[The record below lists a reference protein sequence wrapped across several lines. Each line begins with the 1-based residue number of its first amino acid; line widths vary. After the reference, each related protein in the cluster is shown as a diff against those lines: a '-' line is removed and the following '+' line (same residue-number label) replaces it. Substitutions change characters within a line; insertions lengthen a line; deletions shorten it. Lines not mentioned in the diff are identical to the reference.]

1 MNHYH
6 YVIFDVDGTLLD
18 TTEGIQLAVSK
29 TIMMENL
36 RPLSKEELLT
46 FIGPPIQESFR
57 RFYELSDAR
66 IQELA
71 TSFRKNY
78 SGEYL
83 LRAREYDGL
92 CSVCRQMKEMG
103 VKMAVATFKRQDY
116 AEKIVKFFPSGKYME
131 FVFGADHENKLKK
144 ADIITLAKNSLG
156 VSKEDAVLMIGDSSY
171 DAIGAEKLGI
181 DFLGVTYGFGFKT
194 EKDVMQY
201 KSIGCVNKPMEI
213 LLYI

>member
-1 MNHYH
+1 MNHYQ

-66 IQELA
+66 IQELT
-71 TSFRKNY
+71 TSFRNNY

-116 AEKIVKFFPSGKYME
+116 AEKIVRFFPSGKYME

-156 VSKEDAVLMIGDSSY
+156 ASKEDTVLMIGDSSY

-181 DFLGVTYGFGFKT
+181 DFLGVTYGFGFKSQA
-194 EKDVMQY
+194 DVMKY
-201 KSIGCVNKPMEI
+201 NAIGAVDSPIDI
-213 LLYI
+213 LKYV